1 MSDVLF
7 SSWDGRVLD
16 NRKAAAKKEAGAGV
30 PTKLNG
36 HQVAALIG
44 WNGLVVTD
52 AKADIPSLA
61 LAYLREARKLS
72 CGECSVCQIGIDKMI
87 DMMENMAAGK
97 GKKGDLAEMERV
109 IKGVSELSK
118 CNFGRAAA
126 LVPVLDALRYFG
138 DEFQALAGGGK
149 KLQKKSYASAVTA
162 PCMAACPAS
171 LDIPGYIELI
181 RNNKFVDSLN
191 LIRERCILPG
201 VIGRA
206 CTHPCEDACVRN
218 DIDETLAIRLLKRA
232 AADFDR
238 DQGGSALGTPAK
250 EKADKVAVI
259 GAGPAGL
266 ATAYHLRRMGYGVT
280 IFEALPRGGGM
291 ATVGIPDYRLPK
303 DVINHEIELIRNMG
317 VKVEYNRRVDKFDLE
332 DLRRQGFKAVF
343 LGVGAH
349 MGTKIGCEG
358 EEAACADFVQG
369 AEFLRDLSLGKKIE
383 PRKKVVI
390 IGGGNVA
397 IDCARSCVRL
407 GFKDVEILYRR
418 SRKEMPARDEE
429 IEHALEEGV
438 KIRYLV
444 SPLCVFMKEG
454 KVTTIECQ
462 KMKLGEPDESGR
474 RRPIPIPES
483 EYKAA
488 TEMVIA
494 ATGQVPDLTFIVDK
508 DQFGVTG
515 WGTIKA
521 DPVSFRTQL
530 EGVFAGG
537 DCVLGP
543 ATLIEALDAGNKAA
557 RSIDAYIRGK
567 KYEPGIS
574 FKGIDVGKQR
584 VEGYVAGRPEE
595 KVKLLDPAVRGESF
609 AEVEGGYNASQA
621 IKEAER
627 CLRCYRLVV
636 WE

>member
-1 MSDVLF
+1 
-7 SSWDGRVLD
+7 LD
-16 NRKAAAKKEAGAGV
+16 NRKATAKKEAGAGV
-30 PTKLNG
+30 PTRLNG
-36 HQVAALIG
+36 HRVAALMG

-87 DMMENMAAGK
+87 DMMEKMAAGK
-97 GKKGDLAEMERV
+97 GKKEDLAEMERV

-118 CNFGRAAA
+118 CNFGRASA
-126 LVPVLDALRYFG
+126 LVPILDAVRYFSS
-138 DEFQALAGGGK
+138 DFQDLAAGRR
-149 KLQKKSYASAVTA
+149 KLEKKSYGSAVTA
-162 PCMAACPAS
+162 PCMAACPAN

-181 RNNKFVDSLN
+181 RNNKFIDSLN

-206 CTHPCEDACVRN
+206 CTHPCEAACVRN

-232 AADFDR
+232 AADYAR
-238 DQGGSALGTPAK
+238 DQGGSALGAPAK
-250 EKADKVAVI
+250 DKEDKVAVI

-266 ATAYHLRRMGYGVT
+266 ATAYHLRHMGYGVT
-280 IFEALPRGGGM
+280 IFEALPKGGGM

-303 DVINHEIELIRNMG
+303 DVINYEIDLIRNLG
-317 VKVEYNRRVDKFDLE
+317 VKIEYNRRVDKLDLE
-332 DLRRQGFKAVF
+332 DLKRQGFRAVF

-349 MGTKIGCEG
+349 VGTKVGCEG

-369 AEFLRDLSLGKKIE
+369 AEFLRDLSLGKKIK
-383 PRKKVVI
+383 PKKKVVI

-397 IDCARSCVRL
+397 IDCARSCLRL

-418 SRKEMPARDEE
+418 SRKEMPAANEE

-444 SPLCVFMKEG
+444 APVCVFMKDG
-454 KVTTIECQ
+454 KVTTVECR

-474 RRPIPIPES
+474 RRPIPVPGS
-483 EYKAA
+483 EYKAE

-494 ATGQVPDLTFIVDK
+494 ATGQVPDLSFIVDK
-508 DQFGVTG
+508 DQIGVTG

-521 DPVSFRTQL
+521 DTVTYRTQL

-567 KYEPGIS
+567 KYQPGVS
-574 FKGIDVGKQR
+574 FKGIDVGRQR
-584 VEGYVAGRPEE
+584 VEGFVAVKPEE
-595 KVKLLDPAVRGESF
+595 KVKFLDPAVRGGSF
-609 AEVEGGYNASQA
+609 AEVEGGYGTPQA

>member
-1 MSDVLF
+1 
-7 SSWDGRVLD
+7 
-16 NRKAAAKKEAGAGV
+16 
-30 PTKLNG
+30 
-36 HQVAALIG
+36 
-44 WNGLVVTD
+44 
-52 AKADIPSLA
+52 
-61 LAYLREARKLS
+61 
-72 CGECSVCQIGIDKMI
+72 
-87 DMMENMAAGK
+87 
-97 GKKGDLAEMERV
+97 
-109 IKGVSELSK
+109 
-118 CNFGRAAA
+118 
-126 LVPVLDALRYFG
+126 
-138 DEFQALAGGGK
+138 
-149 KLQKKSYASAVTA
+149 
-162 PCMAACPAS
+162 
-171 LDIPGYIELI
+171 
-181 RNNKFVDSLN
+181 
-191 LIRERCILPG
+191 
-201 VIGRA
+201 
-206 CTHPCEDACVRN
+206 VRN
-218 DIDETLAIRLLKRA
+218 DIDETLAISLLKRA
-232 AADFDR
+232 AADYDR
-238 DQGGSALGTPAK
+238 DQGGSALGAPTK
-250 EKADKVAVI
+250 EKTDKVAVI

-303 DVINHEIELIRNMG
+303 DIINYEIDLIRNLG
-317 VKVEYNRRVDKFDLE
+317 VKIEYNSRVDKLDLE
-332 DLRRQGFKAVF
+332 DLKLKGFKAVF

-349 MGTKIGCEG
+349 VGTKVGCEG

-369 AEFLRDLSLGKKIE
+369 AEFLRDLSLGKKIK
-383 PRKKVVI
+383 PKKKVVI

-397 IDCARSCVRL
+397 IDCARSCLRL

-418 SRKEMPARDEE
+418 SRKEMPANDEE

-444 SPLCVFMKEG
+444 APVCVFMKDG
-454 KVTTIECQ
+454 KVTTIECR

-474 RRPIPIPES
+474 RRPIPVPGS
-483 EYKAA
+483 EYKAE

-494 ATGQVPDLTFIVDK
+494 ATGQVPDLSFIVDK
-508 DQFGVTG
+508 EQIGVTG

-521 DPVSFRTQL
+521 DPVTYRTQL

-567 KYEPGIS
+567 RYQPGIS

-584 VEGYVAGRPEE
+584 VQGFVAARPEE
-595 KVKLLDPAVRGESF
+595 KVKLLDPAVRGGSF
-609 AEVEGGYNASQA
+609 AEVEGGYGSPQA

>member
-16 NRKAAAKKEAGAGV
+16 NRKAAEKKDVGAGV
-30 PTKLNG
+30 PTRLNG
-36 HQVAALIG
+36 HPVAALMG

-97 GKKGDLAEMERV
+97 GTKGDLAEMERI

-118 CNFGRAAA
+118 CNFGRASA
-126 LVPVLDALRYFG
+126 LVPILDAIRYFG
-138 DEFQALAGGGK
+138 DDFRALADGRK
-149 KLQKKSYASAVTA
+149 KLQKKPYASAVTA
-162 PCMAACPAS
+162 PCVAACPAG

-238 DQGGSALGTPAK
+238 DRGGSGLGAPPE
-250 EKADKVAVI
+250 EKDDKVAVI

-266 ATAYHLRRMGYGVT
+266 ATAYHLRLMGYGVT
-280 IFEALPRGGGM
+280 IFEALPGGGGM

-303 DVINHEIELIRNMG
+303 DVLNYEIDLIRRMG
-317 VKVEYNRRVDKFDLE
+317 VNIEYNRRVDTLDLE
-332 DLRRQGFKAVF
+332 DLKRQGFKAVF

-349 MGTKIGCEG
+349 VGTKIGCEG

-383 PRKKVVI
+383 PKKKVVI

-397 IDCARSCVRL
+397 VDCARSCLRL
-407 GFKDVEILYRR
+407 GFKNVEILYRR

-429 IEHALEEGV
+429 IKHALEEGV

-444 SPLCVFMKEG
+444 APVCVFIKDG
-454 KVTTIECQ
+454 KVTTIECR

-474 RRPIPIPES
+474 RRPIPVPGS
-483 EYKAA
+483 EYKVAA
-488 TEMVIA
+488 EMVIA
-494 ATGQVPDLTFIVDK
+494 ATGQVPDLSFIVDK
-508 DQFGVTG
+508 DQIGVTG

-521 DPVSFRTQL
+521 DPVTYRTGI

-557 RSIDAYIRGK
+557 RSIDAYLRGVQ
-567 KYEPGIS
+567 YQPDIS
-574 FKGIDVGKQR
+574 FKGIDVGRQR
-584 VEGYVAGRPEE
+584 VEGFVAARPEE
-595 KVKLLDPAVRGESF
+595 KVSFLEPAVRRGSF
-609 AEVEGGYNASQA
+609 AEVEGGYDVAQA